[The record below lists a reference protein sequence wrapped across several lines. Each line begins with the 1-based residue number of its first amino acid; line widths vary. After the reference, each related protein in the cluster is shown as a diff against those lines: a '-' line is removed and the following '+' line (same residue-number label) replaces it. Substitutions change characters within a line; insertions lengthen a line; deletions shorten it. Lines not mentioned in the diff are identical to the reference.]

1 MTEQNEIKPT
11 KVAIYGD
18 SIEAELA
25 PAKTSS
31 IKASFGAAALLLGIG
46 MVAGLY
52 TSSVSTSGPSARAVN
67 LAEDDNFDN
76 STDLCGLRM
85 GKAIQ
90 YFPGHAYVLTFG
102 RTKYT
107 AVDMF
112 CPSYEGVWPNN
123 TVCQTDM
130 IPVQSNYQSGTYT
143 ATSMGSQGGKVL
155 QLHATDGHVFDST
168 WTVPIFATGE
178 DFSIASDYTPFFPY
192 GASTYKIYS
201 RESGECNHVEKFFEA
216 SAQVIE
222 WDDSKRGPYTQ
233 FQAGAPAPIFEIVEG
248 LDGYDASAAPSKL
261 ENGVLIWNDRA
272 YTYKDVGAALRDKI
286 NVVQSKHHDQKLGRV
301 IKVQASCATQLYVFA
316 ETEDPRGGWSSST
329 LVSAGFEELTSQS
342 EYNVHPEGY
351 GAFYF
356 RTFRKQLE
364 AQTEFVLPAVEQTDW
379 IGAIGLSAECTPSFD
394 S

>member
-67 LAEDDNFDN
+67 LAEDDNSDN

-112 CPSYEGVWPNN
+112 CPSYEGVWPN

-168 WTVPIFATGE
+168 WTVPILATGE

-201 RESGECNHVEKFFEA
+201 RESGECNHVENFFEA
-216 SAQVIE
+216 RLKSLSGMIQRGDHTLSFKQVRQPQY
-222 WDDSKRGPYTQ
+222 SRLSRGWTATMPQ
-233 FQAGAPAPIFEIVEG
+233 PP
-248 LDGYDASAAPSKL
+248 
-261 ENGVLIWNDRA
+261 
-272 YTYKDVGAALRDKI
+272 
-286 NVVQSKHHDQKLGRV
+286 QSWKT
-301 IKVQASCATQLYVFA
+301 A
-316 ETEDPRGGWSSST
+316 SSSGT
-329 LVSAGFEELTSQS
+329 TAPT
-342 EYNVHPEGY
+342 PT
-351 GAFYF
+351 
-356 RTFRKQLE
+356 RTWGPRSG
-364 AQTEFVLPAVEQTDW
+364 TR
-379 IGAIGLSAECTPSFD
+379 
-394 S
+394 